1 MRVLITGVTGFVG
14 GYLASHLGQ
23 DPQLE
28 LYAIVRDP
36 KRLLPSLHK
45 RVVIF
50 TGDLC
55 NAEFVVQ
62 TLKKIQ
68 PNQLY
73 HLAGQSAEPQAW
85 SDPWSTFQANVQG
98 QLNLLSGMIDLGL
111 KTRFLT
117 VTSSKVYGAV
127 PSSQMPISE
136 ATPLRPDSP
145 YGVSKAAQDLMAQQ
159 YYLSHQLPV
168 IRVRAFNHIGPRQ
181 STAFVTAAFAHQI
194 ASIEAGLREPIM
206 KVGNLA
212 VKRDFTDVEDV
223 VRAYQGLMSQGEPG
237 QVYNVSSGKAVA
249 VQQLLDILLRLS
261 EVNIEIKQDAARM
274 RPSDQP
280 ISYGN
285 IIKIRQ
291 EINWEPTISIEDSL
305 ARILDYWRLLI
316 TNC

>member
-28 LYAIVRDP
+28 LYAIVRDS

-50 TGDLC
+50 AGDLC
-55 NAEFVVQ
+55 NAEFVAQ

-85 SDPWSTFQANVQG
+85 SDPWSTFQTNVQG
-98 QLNLLSGMIDLGL
+98 QLNLLSGMIDQGL
-111 KTRFLT
+111 KPRFLT

-127 PSSQMPISE
+127 PSSQMPINE

-159 YYLSHQLPV
+159 YHLSHHLPV

-181 STAFVTAAFAHQI
+181 NKAFVTAAFAHQI

-223 VRAYQGLMSQGEPG
+223 VRAYQGLMSQGKPG

-249 VQQLLDILLRLS
+249 VQELLDILLNLS
-261 EVNIEIKQDAARM
+261 EVNIEIKPDAARM
-274 RPSDQP
+274 RPSEQP
-280 ISYGN
+280 ISYGD
-285 IIKIRQ
+285 ITKIRQ

-305 ARILDYWRLLI
+305 ARILDYWRLLV
-316 TNC
+316 TN